1 MSRSGLPIGLV
12 WASWLVIL
20 LLELATPTG
29 VVLGILYVI
38 PLVIGAAQ
46 RSSREAWRFLLI
58 CCAATLLNLFV
69 PAPPV
74 LNVSQDLANRLLV
87 CLCLTITTL
96 LLIRNQTLEQQRIA
110 LDVQL
115 AQAQLRGDVIAT
127 LAHDLKT
134 PILGTLAAITSLE
147 NNPVLAAIRAS
158 QQRCL
163 RLIDD
168 LLQVFRAEQ
177 EVLRPKLVDCNLLCI
192 AQDALQTI
200 EPIATQRQISVV
212 LRQGGQV
219 DQTLLA
225 DATLLQRLIENLL
238 LNALHHSSRGQRIW
252 LQLRRAEQ
260 AWRLE
265 IRDEGQGFRA
275 GELPGLFQRFSPVS
289 SDRPGAGLGLYL
301 CRLIAEA
308 HDGTIKASNCP
319 GGGARVV
326 TLLPHRGTESCGCS

>member
-20 LLELATPTG
+20 LLELATPTA
-29 VVLGILYVI
+29 VVLGILYVV

-46 RSSREAWRFLLI
+46 RSSRQAWRFLI
-58 CCAATLLNLFV
+58 VCCAATLLNLLV
-69 PAPPV
+69 PAPTAFH
-74 LNVSQDLANRLLV
+74 LSQDLANRLLV
-87 CLCLTITTL
+87 CLSLTITTL
-96 LLIRNQTLEQQRIA
+96 LLIRNQALEQQRIA

-134 PILGTLAAITSLE
+134 PILGTLAALASLE
-147 NNPVLAAIRAS
+147 SNPVLAAIRTS

-177 EVLRPKLVDCNLLCI
+177 EGLKPKLVDCNLPSI
-192 AQDALQTI
+192 AQNALQTV
-200 EPIATQRQISVV
+200 EPIASQRQISVV

-219 DQTLLA
+219 DQTLVA
-225 DATLLQRLIENLL
+225 DATLLQRLLENLL

-252 LQLRRAEQ
+252 LQLSRAEQ

-265 IRDEGQGFRA
+265 IRDEGRGFRS

-308 HDGTIKASNCP
+308 HGGSISADNCP

-326 TLLPHRGTESCGCS
+326 VQLPQGRD

>member
-20 LLELATPTG
+20 LLELATPTA
-29 VVLGILYVI
+29 VVLGILYVV

-46 RSSREAWRFLLI
+46 RSSRQAWRFLI
-58 CCAATLLNLFV
+58 VCCAATLLNLLV
-69 PAPPV
+69 PAPTAFH
-74 LNVSQDLANRLLV
+74 LSQDLANRLLV
-87 CLCLTITTL
+87 CLSLTITTL
-96 LLIRNQTLEQQRIA
+96 LLIRNQALEQQRIA

-134 PILGTLAAITSLE
+134 PILGTLAALASLE
-147 NNPVLAAIRAS
+147 SNPVLAAIRTS

-177 EVLRPKLVDCNLLCI
+177 EGLKPKLADCNLPFI
-192 AQDALQTI
+192 AQNALQTV
-200 EPIATQRQISVV
+200 EPIAAQRQISVV

-219 DQTLLA
+219 DQTLVV
-225 DATLLQRLIENLL
+225 DATLLQRLLENLL

-252 LQLRRAEQ
+252 LQLSRAEQ

-265 IRDEGQGFRA
+265 IRDEGQGFRS

-308 HDGTIKASNCP
+308 HGGSISADNCP

-326 TLLPHRGTESCGCS
+326 VQLPQGRD

>member
-46 RSSREAWRFLLI
+46 RSSRQTWRFLI
-58 CCAATLLNLFV
+58 VCCTATLLNLFV
-69 PAPPV
+69 PAPPA
-74 LNVSQDLANRLLV
+74 LNVSQDLVNRLLV
-87 CLCLTITTL
+87 CLCLSITTL

-127 LAHDLKT
+127 LTHDLKT
-134 PILGTLAAITSLE
+134 PILGTLAAIASLE
-147 NNPVLAAIRAS
+147 SNPVLAAIRTS

-163 RLIDD
+163 YFIDA
-168 LLQVFRAEQ
+168 LLQVF
-177 EVLRPKLVDCNLLCI
+177 
-192 AQDALQTI
+192 
-200 EPIATQRQISVV
+200 
-212 LRQGGQV
+212 
-219 DQTLLA
+219 
-225 DATLLQRLIENLL
+225 
-238 LNALHHSSRGQRIW
+238 
-252 LQLRRAEQ
+252 RAEQ

-265 IRDEGQGFRA
+265 IRDEGQGFRS

-308 HDGTIKASNCP
+308 HGGSISADNCP
-319 GGGARVV
+319 GGGARVW
-326 TLLPHRGTESCGCS
+326 RSSREKR

>member
-1 MSRSGLPIGLV
+1 MTRSGLSIGLV

-20 LLELATPTG
+20 LLELATPTH
-29 VVLGILYVI
+29 VVIGILYVI

-46 RSSREAWRFLLI
+46 RTSQQAWRFLSL
-58 CCAATLLNLFV
+58 CCAALVLNLFV
-69 PAPPV
+69 PAPAAIH
-74 LNVSQDLANRLLV
+74 VSQDLANRLLV

-96 LLIRNQTLEQQRIA
+96 LLIRNQALEQQRIA

-134 PILGTLAAITSLE
+134 PILGTLAAIASLDS
-147 NNPVLAAIRAS
+147 NPALAAIRAS

-177 EVLRPKLVDCNLLCI
+177 EGLKPKLADCNLLGI
-192 AQDALQTI
+192 AQDALQTV

-219 DQTLLA
+219 DQHLVA

-252 LQLRRAEQ
+252 LQLSRAEA

-265 IRDEGQGFRA
+265 IRDEGQGFRS

-308 HDGTIKASNCP
+308 HDGTIKAGNCP

-326 TLLPHRGTESCGCS
+326 VQLPLLRA

>member
-38 PLVIGAAQ
+38 PLVIGADQ
-46 RSSREAWRFLLI
+46 RSSRQAWRFLI
-58 CCAATLLNLFV
+58 VCCAATLLNLFV
-69 PAPPV
+69 PGPPA

-96 LLIRNQTLEQQRIA
+96 LLIRNQALEQQRIA

-134 PILGTLAAITSLE
+134 PILGTLAAIASLE
-147 NNPVLAAIRAS
+147 SNPVLAAIRTS

-177 EVLRPKLVDCNLLCI
+177 EGLNPKLANCNLLCI
-192 AQDALQTI
+192 AQDALQTV
-200 EPIATQRQISVV
+200 EPIASQRQISVV

-219 DQTLLA
+219 DQSLVA

-252 LQLRRAEQ
+252 LQLSRVAQ
-260 AWRLE
+260 SWRLE
-265 IRDEGQGFRA
+265 IRDEGQGFRP

-301 CRLIAEA
+301 CRLIAESHGGSIRA
-308 HDGTIKASNCP
+308 DNSP
-319 GGGARVV
+319 GGGARVLV
-326 TLLPHRGTESCGCS
+326 QLPQRRD

>member
-46 RSSREAWRFLLI
+46 RSSRQAWRFLI
-58 CCAATLLNLFV
+58 VCCAATLLNLFV
-69 PAPPV
+69 PAPPA
-74 LNVSQDLANRLLV
+74 LNISQDLANRLLV
-87 CLCLTITTL
+87 CLSLTITTL

-134 PILGTLAAITSLE
+134 PILGTLAAIASLE
-147 NNPVLAAIRAS
+147 SNPVLTAIRTS

-177 EVLRPKLVDCNLLCI
+177 EGLKPKLEDCSLVCI

-200 EPIATQRQISVV
+200 EPIATQRQISMV

-219 DQTLLA
+219 DQALWA
-225 DATLLQRLIENLL
+225 DAALLQRLIENLM

-252 LQLRRAEQ
+252 LQLNRAEN

-265 IRDEGQGFRA
+265 NRDEGLGFPS

-308 HDGTIKASNCP
+308 HGGSIRADNCP
-319 GGGARVV
+319 GSGARVV
-326 TLLPHRGTESCGCS
+326 VQLPHKRD

>member
-1 MSRSGLPIGLV
+1 MTRPGLPIGLV
-12 WASWLVIL
+12 WATWLGIP

-46 RSSREAWRFLLI
+46 RSSQQAWRFLI
-58 CCAATLLNLFV
+58 VCCVATLLNLFV
-69 PAPPV
+69 PTPLA
-74 LNVSQDLANRLLV
+74 LNVSLDLANRLLV
-87 CLCLTITTL
+87 CFCLTITTL
-96 LLIRNQTLEQQRIA
+96 LLIRNQALQQQRIA

-147 NNPVLAAIRAS
+147 SNPALAAIRTS

-177 EVLRPKLVDCNLLCI
+177 EGLKPNLVHCNLLCI
-192 AQDALQTI
+192 AQEALQTI

-238 LNALHHSSRGQRIW
+238 LNALHHSCRGQRIW
-252 LQLRRAEQ
+252 LQLSRAEE

-265 IRDEGQGFRA
+265 IRDEGQGFRS

-308 HDGTIKASNCP
+308 HGGSISADNCP
-319 GGGARVV
+319 GGGASVV
-326 TLLPHRGTESCGCS
+326 VQLPQRRD